1 MATYAL
7 GDVHGCYKT
16 LRKLLRRI
24 DFDPNHD
31 RLWLV
36 GDLVNRGPDSLAVLR
51 WARELHGKMGERLRV
66 VQGNHDLHLQALA
79 AGIVRLRSKDTLKAV
94 LEAKDGDRLVSWLAE
109 QPLLHRE
116 GDRVMVHA
124 GLAPQ
129 WTPEDAETEARRV
142 HAALLGGSRRK
153 LLRRSASQ
161 SSGKE
166 NDLRRSLA
174 AFTRL
179 RTCTTDG
186 TPTAH
191 KGPPEE
197 APAGE
202 VAWFD
207 VADRRSGSATVI
219 FGHWAALGLRIQPG
233 ILALD
238 SGAAWGGKL
247 TALRLDDGKIFQ
259 QRAKETAH
267 LRPNG

>member
-24 DFDPNHD
+24 GFDPDHD

-51 WARELHGKMGERLRV
+51 WARDLHRQMGERLRV

-79 AGIVRLRSKDTLKAV
+79 AGLARLRSKDMLKPV
-94 LEAKDGDRLVSWLAE
+94 LEAKDGDRLVEWLAE

-116 GDRVMVHA
+116 GNWLMVHA
-124 GLAPQ
+124 GLLPH
-129 WTPEDAETEARRV
+129 WTPEDAESEARRV
-142 HAALLGGSRRK
+142 QAALLGGSRRQ
-153 LLRRSASQ
+153 LLQRPASKPAGAEAELQ
-161 SSGKE
+161 
-166 NDLRRSLA
+166 RSLT

-179 RTCTTDG
+179 RCCTADG
-186 TPTAH
+186 EPTPH

-202 VAWFD
+202 LAWFD
-207 VADRRSGSATVI
+207 VPGRRSSDATAI
-219 FGHWAALGLRIQPG
+219 FGHWAALGLRVQPG

-247 TALRLDDGKIFQ
+247 TAVRLEDGKIFQ

-267 LRPNG
+267 LRPDG